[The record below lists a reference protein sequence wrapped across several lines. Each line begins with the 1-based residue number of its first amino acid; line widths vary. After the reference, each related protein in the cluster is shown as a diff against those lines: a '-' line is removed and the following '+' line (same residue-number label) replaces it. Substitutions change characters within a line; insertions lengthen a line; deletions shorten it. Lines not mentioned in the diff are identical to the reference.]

1 LTYTYGMGTNKL
13 TAVAD
18 AVSTTASHDWDAE
31 DSGFSYDLDGNMISS
46 TKDGVPEL
54 DHVVYNTSNLPIY
67 KRVENTLQALYQ
79 YNASGWRF
87 GKEIKDLQ
95 SGATTEKEYY
105 ILDGNTTLAV
115 TDAGG
120 NVSYWN
126 MYGNE
131 LLGRQKANG
140 EQLFYVFDYLG
151 STRRVYNGSSQE
163 VASYNYYPFGAVM
176 HSSLSEPTKE
186 TFTGKGLDTETGR
199 YYFGARYYDAGL
211 GRWSVTDPA
220 GQFASPYGYAGNPVS
235 FTDPDGEFFLPVVIG
250 AAIGASLG
258 SMRAGMTGENP
269 YHGMLK
275 GAVVGGASA
284 ALGAVTVGSSFAA
297 NFAMGVGQGA
307 SIGTLDAA
315 LWGGDIGKSALHGG
329 VSGGVFATLTSPQL
343 KNALKGQGFRS
354 NQKVFADFVEAGD
367 FQEAL
372 DHFGF
377 EGTYQPDVK
386 SKNYQATEY
395 WGRTTPKGEITYGN
409 LAFEDYQTLKA
420 TYIKENYHAS
430 NIKVG
435 KNIAEIPKE
444 FQGLGFDTY
453 LEEIHGYIHA
463 YKNQGLFLGH
473 NFPFKGVEFYQWQLG
488 VYGISH
494 PTYPQSKIL
503 NFIYRIPRRF

>member
-1 LTYTYGMGTNKL
+1 LVKQHTKIGSSQNFYQFYTYDDLGRLKKAYVNTSDNRPSTPVAVYHYDAEGKITAKDVNPAIAASTHFEYDEQGRLKHYFDEYGEFDQTITYNTDGTIAGISTTNLPKAYTQNFSYDNLGQLTSADYVNGSENYDVNTISYDKHGNIKTLRRYFDPSMVDHLTYTYGTGTNKL
-13 TAVAD
+13 HSVAD

-151 STRRVYNGSSQE
+151 STRRVYSQGSQS

-186 TFTGKGLDTETGR
+186 TFTGKELDEETGR
-199 YYFGARYYDAGL
+199 YYFGARYYDAAL

-220 GQFASPYGYAGNPVS
+220 GQFASPYAYAGNPVS
-235 FTDPDGEFFLPVVIG
+235 YTDPDGEFFVQ
-250 AAIGASLG
+250 
-258 SMRAGMTGENP
+258 
-269 YHGMLK
+269 
-275 GAVVGGASA
+275 
-284 ALGAVTVGSSFAA
+284 ALQV
-297 NFAMGVGQGA
+297 
-307 SIGTLDAA
+307 
-315 LWGGDIGKSALHGG
+315 
-329 VSGGVFATLTSPQL
+329 
-343 KNALKGQGFRS
+343 
-354 NQKVFADFVEAGD
+354 
-367 FQEAL
+367 
-372 DHFGF
+372 
-377 EGTYQPDVK
+377 
-386 SKNYQATEY
+386 
-395 WGRTTPKGEITYGN
+395 
-409 LAFEDYQTLKA
+409 
-420 TYIKENYHAS
+420 
-430 NIKVG
+430 
-435 KNIAEIPKE
+435 
-444 FQGLGFDTY
+444 
-453 LEEIHGYIHA
+453 A
-463 YKNQGLFLGH
+463 YC
-473 NFPFKGVEFYQWQLG
+473 
-488 VYGISH
+488 
-494 PTYPQSKIL
+494 T
-503 NFIYRIPRRF
+503 